1 MQKGSSFRN
10 GRKGEGWKSRT
21 SELEL
26 DPARRQFKQRGGN
39 GCWNGRT
46 GQMSQKTKSR
56 EQRANG
62 EDEKKGKVV
71 RERLTNNWRLDN
83 EVNDGGRERGQ

>member
-1 MQKGSSFRN
+1 
-10 GRKGEGWKSRT
+10 
-21 SELEL
+21 
-26 DPARRQFKQRGGN
+26 
-39 GCWNGRT
+39 
-46 GQMSQKTKSR
+46 MSQKTKSR